1 MFVKIWCNR
10 SFLLPLN
17 HGGYGVCV
25 LDHILSSSGDGNV
38 QLSSFIPVLLFCN
51 TKNTMLMADKD
62 EIYGCLFDSCA
73 PVRIYVCLIDAP
85 KLIIALSI
93 PCFNK
98 KEI

>member
-1 MFVKIWCNR
+1 
-10 SFLLPLN
+10 
-17 HGGYGVCV
+17 
-25 LDHILSSSGDGNV
+25 
-38 QLSSFIPVLLFCN
+38 
-51 TKNTMLMADKD
+51 MLMPDKD

-73 PVRIYVCLIDAP
+73 RVRIYVCLIDAP